1 MKKPH
6 VIIGKQQIIL
16 ASMTLILGLAVY
28 INYVAS
34 QTAPELEA
42 TEVVAGGTSIAY
54 GDTQSVGGNAT
65 TSAAYFAQARIDR
78 TQSRDEAVETLSLIM
93 SGGDSTAE
101 EQTVATQSAVALS
114 KLIEAESKIENL
126 IIAAGFEDCVV
137 YLDGDSA
144 NIVVKSDGLT
154 AQQAAQI
161 KSILLSEVEIKN
173 ENIRIFD
180 VN

>member
-6 VIIGKQQIIL
+6 IVIGKQQIIL
-16 ASMTLILGLAVY
+16 AGMTLVLGLAVY

-34 QTAPELEA
+34 QTSPELKA
-42 TEVVAGGTSIAY
+42 TEVMSGVSSIAY
-54 GDTQSVGGNAT
+54 GTTQSVNSTAT
-65 TSAAYFAQARIDR
+65 GSAAYFAQARIDK
-78 TQSRDEAVETLSLIM
+78 TQSRDEAIETLSMIM
-93 SGGDSTAE
+93 NGGDSTAE
-101 EQTVATQSAVALS
+101 EQEVATQSAIAMS
-114 KLIEAESKIENL
+114 ELIEKESKIENL

-137 YLDGDSA
+137 YLDGEKAS
-144 NIVVKSDGLT
+144 IVVKSEGLT

-161 KSILLSEVEIKN
+161 KAILLEEVKVKN

>member
-1 MKKPH
+1 MKKPNL
-6 VIIGKQQIIL
+6 IIGKKHLVL

-34 QTAPELEA
+34 QTKPELQA
-42 TEVVAGGTSIAY
+42 TEVISGGQSIAY
-54 GDTQSVGGNAT
+54 GDAQSVNGAAT
-65 TSAAYFAQARIDR
+65 DAQTYFAQARIDR
-78 TQSRDEAVETLSLIM
+78 TRSRDEAIETLSLIM
-93 SGGDSTAE
+93 NGGDSTEE
-101 EQTVATQSAVALS
+101 EQTVATQNAVALS
-114 KLIEAESKIENL
+114 ELIETESKIENL

-137 YLDGDSA
+137 YLDGESA
-144 NIVVKSDGLT
+144 SIVVKSDGLT

-161 KSILLSEVEIKN
+161 KAILLTEVDVAN